1 MSGDLNEEEEK
12 MQKYIVM
19 FILGFLV
26 VVACLVSAEADPAK
40 PEPLRLTIE
49 ADKDVY
55 SPDEPIHIDI
65 RITNIGETYLG
76 PGKSFLPEK
85 KASPDVLIPKDIYV
99 NLVAKGQGHFELG
112 TGSLALDDETMEKVL
127 TGGLEPLQREG
138 FISIPPGHFYGRS
151 VVVPPQAK
159 IRGRLTCTYQNKL
172 YTGKKA
178 GIGAWTGRIESNV
191 VDIRVQSEGE

>member
-1 MSGDLNEEEEK
+1 

-40 PEPLRLTIE
+40 LEPLRLTIE

-55 SPDEPIHIDI
+55 GPDEPIHIDI

-85 KASPDVLIPKDIYV
+85 KGSPDVLIPKDIYV
-99 NLVAKGQGHFELG
+99 SLVFPGEGRFELG
-112 TGSLALDDETMEKVL
+112 TGSLAHDDETLEKVL
-127 TGGLEPLQREG
+127 TGGLEPLQREE
-138 FISIPPGHFYGRS
+138 FISIPPGHFYGRR

-159 IRGRLTCTYQNKL
+159 IRGRLTCTYQNKF
-172 YTGKKA
+172 YTGEKA
-178 GIGAWTGRIESNV
+178 GIGAWTGTLQSNV
-191 VDIRVQSEGE
+191 LEIRVQSEEE